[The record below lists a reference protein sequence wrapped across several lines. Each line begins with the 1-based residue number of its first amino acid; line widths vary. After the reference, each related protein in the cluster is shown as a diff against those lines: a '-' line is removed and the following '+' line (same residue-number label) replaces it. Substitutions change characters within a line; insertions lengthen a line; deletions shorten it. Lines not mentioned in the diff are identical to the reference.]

1 MAFFKKCLKSSKKRR
16 FLVILKKCPKSS
28 KKRRFVAFFKR
39 CYKSSKKRRFL
50 LIFGKCLKSSKKTI
64 LAFFENSLTVFGLKH
79 RGPKKFVEGLLPFLY
94 MRKSTRFLT
103 VIGPTRG
110 PVYRLEAIESSFT
123 DKCTNLFEWCACAVV
138 PG

>member
-1 MAFFKKCLKSSKKRR
+1 MMFKKIPQNRLKRRFLAISKKRSQSSKKRR
-16 FLVILKKCPKSS
+16 FL
-28 KKRRFVAFFKR
+28 F
-39 CYKSSKKRRFL
+39 
-50 LIFGKCLKSSKKTI
+50 IFGKCLKSSKKTI